1 MFVSNNFAMYYLL
14 KPIEDLFVWSFGILE
29 NLGNLPNNAFIVSG
43 FVLMFYWLYLQ
54 GKFNKEAA
62 NNPNQIK

>member
-1 MFVSNNFAMYYLL
+1 MFVSNKRTMYYLL
-14 KPIEDLFVWSFGILE
+14 KPLEDLFVWSFGILE
-29 NLGNLPNNAFIVSG
+29 NLGNLPNNAFIVLG

-62 NNPNQIK
+62 ANPNQIK